1 MPRTDSA
8 ITGLLLPGV
17 SPYDTSRDS
26 VKTVLKLTLDV
37 MAQRQ
42 SCNIISAYSVKVVL
56 KPTSRVIAQKQS
68 CGVYCVQRESSVD
81 SSTRFARENV
91 KPDPF
96 LVSCYARGSACS
108 TNGGEEQCP
117 LLKNPD
123 ELHERRRAVAES
135 RLTVT
140 SNHNH
145 PHLKIVIFPRD
156 SCRTL
161 RTPRG
166 VAPRCRS
173 MCRSLSRLI
182 TRKE

>member
-81 SSTRFARENV
+81 TSASLTRESV
-91 KPDPF
+91 KPDSLQV
-96 LVSCYARGSACS
+96 LVLRYARGCA
-108 TNGGEEQCP
+108 T
-117 LLKNPD
+117 
-123 ELHERRRAVAES
+123 AVS
-135 RLTVT
+135 L
-140 SNHNH
+140 
-145 PHLKIVIFPRD
+145 P
-156 SCRTL
+156 
-161 RTPRG
+161 
-166 VAPRCRS
+166 APRVVA
-173 MCRSLSRLI
+173 
-182 TRKE
+182 